1 MLELVAAEDQV
12 ELEEDV
18 VVEEE
23 EVMVVDVDVEVEVH
37 VDVDVGVV
45 EDDEHA
51 FAGAV
56 PSAHFSS
63 PSAIPEHTS
72 SAEIRFP
79 SSS

>member
-23 EVMVVDVDVEVEVH
+23 VVVDVEVEVH
-37 VDVDVGVV
+37 VDVGVV
-45 EDDEHA
+45 EDEEHA

>member
-1 MLELVAAEDQV
+1 MLELGAAEDQV
-12 ELEEDV
+12 ELEDV

-23 EVMVVDVDVEVEVH
+23 VVVVDVDVDVEVEVH
-37 VDVDVGVV
+37 VDVGVV
-45 EDDEHA
+45 GDDEHA
-51 FAGAV
+51 LTGAV
-56 PSAHFSS
+56 PSAHFRS

>member
-1 MLELVAAEDQV
+1 MAADDQV
-12 ELEEDV
+12 ELEDDVVV

-23 EVMVVDVDVEVEVH
+23 VDVDVDVQVV
-37 VDVDVGVV
+37 VDVDVGV
-45 EDDEHA
+45 EDEEHA
-51 FAGAV
+51 FTGAV
-56 PSAHFSS
+56 PSAHFRS